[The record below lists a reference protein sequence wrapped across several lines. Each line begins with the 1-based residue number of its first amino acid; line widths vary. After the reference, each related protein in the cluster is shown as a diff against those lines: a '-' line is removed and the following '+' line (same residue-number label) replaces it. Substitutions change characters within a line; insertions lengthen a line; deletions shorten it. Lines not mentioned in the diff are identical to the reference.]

1 MQAVF
6 TGFDSAWG
14 ADNTGAIC
22 DLVLLEDGSLHLT
35 SEPAR
40 ANWASALVRARQ
52 DIHADPHV
60 WAIDQPL
67 LVANLTGCR
76 PVERDLASALMAD
89 FHCGAHSS
97 NLGMPAWG
105 APPVWNLRR
114 VLDEKGYIHD
124 PMGIPEAT
132 SGRFYFECYPHAA
145 SSGILRSVPEL

>member
-14 ADNTGAIC
+14 AENTGAIC

-52 DIHADPHV
+52 DIHADLHV

-67 LVANLTGCR
+67 LVLSWRIFTAARTR
-76 PVERDLASALMAD
+76 PISACPLDASA
-89 FHCGAHSS
+89 
-97 NLGMPAWG
+97 
-105 APPVWNLRR
+105 
-114 VLDEKGYIHD
+114 
-124 PMGIPEAT
+124 
-132 SGRFYFECYPHAA
+132 
-145 SSGILRSVPEL
+145 